1 MTATAGKTSRVGVR
15 EQQDTFED
23 EFQPRVADERATVGL
38 VDSPFGFTTLA
49 APASSTG
56 LATTNVNRTSSTT
69 SGSSW
74 TGNRAPAAAIGKGNE
89 AQQVEEDARTGKSTA
104 NVVSG
109 HQARFREDP
118 FEFSKQLSLWANGTG
133 WRAYDDYIGGRIFYE
148 GYSNRCVKMIMESPQ
163 VNIKI
168 RQLAEEHV
176 QGLKLTPDAK
186 RKRLERTERQ
196 MREVVYEMSQGLV
209 AHMNSVSFLR
219 FFGAC
224 VNNILV
230 RMYDQGIHISIDEYA
245 QFKQVALQ
253 AEKKKQSLL
262 ILPCHKSHIDYLTIS
277 WLFFRCGLSLPHIV
291 AGSNLNMPVVGPML
305 QKCGAFF
312 IRRTFGDDP
321 LYPVVVKE
329 YVEQLLENGMN
340 IECFIEG
347 GRSRTGKLLPP
358 KLGILK
364 YVVDAINNGR
374 TEDVMICPISLQYDK
389 VIETESYVNELLGNP
404 KEKETLTGL
413 LLNTRVVQLKLG
425 RIDVRFQKPFSLK
438 GWMQEQNVRRS
449 ETRPVDAP
457 RDERKEQGILLRALG
472 YQVLSDINKAAVIM
486 PAGLVGAC
494 MLTIRGRGVGKSELI
509 QRVNWLRSAIEKRG
523 GRVADFA
530 GMDVESVVDRALMV
544 LKDLIGEHKNLIEPT
559 YYPSNRFEL
568 SFYRNQVIHLFVS
581 ESMLCATLYT
591 HVKAGGAA
599 PSQRMKRDQI
609 FWELRFISGLLQNEF
624 VYGTEGL
631 ETNMKRTIDAL
642 ASDDVILV
650 EDDWVGLS
658 PQERA
663 TGRNNFDFYNFLL
676 WPFIETYW
684 LAAVSL
690 FALTPVDAPPNE
702 RDHVPWYAERTF
714 HKSAQLLGKN
724 AFYQGDISYLE
735 SINQAT
741 LANAFLRYVDMGIV
755 QTRRSSASKSSPPL
769 MTLHPAWIP
778 QRLPNGDIAAQG
790 KLWDFL
796 SHLGT
801 FRREGKNRRDN
812 STVSTRLFKNCSAIS
827 PAVVEWTDFAGGD
840 EPASELWASK
850 PNL

>member
-1 MTATAGKTSRVGVR
+1 MSPQRQRVGVR

-23 EFQPRVADERATVGL
+23 EFKPRVADERATVGV
-38 VDSPFGFTTLA
+38 VDAPFGFTTLA
-49 APASSTG
+49 PPATSTAVSA
-56 LATTNVNRTSSTT
+56 L
-69 SGSSW
+69 
-74 TGNRAPAAAIGKGNE
+74 TGTAY
-89 AQQVEEDARTGKSTA
+89 VDARARSSSQSRQAQAGNHAQADNERKSTA
-104 NVVSG
+104 DLVRG

-148 GYSNRCVKMIMESPQ
+148 GYSNRCIKQIMESPQ
-163 VNIKI
+163 VNAKIK
-168 RQLAEEHV
+168 QMAEEHV
-176 QGLKLTPDAK
+176 QPLKLTPDAR

-196 MREVVYEMSQGLV
+196 MREVVYEMAHGLV
-209 AHMNSVSFLR
+209 AKMDSVRFLR

-245 QFKQVALQ
+245 AFKQVALQ

-262 ILPCHKSHIDYLTIS
+262 ILPCHKSHIDYL
-277 WLFFRCGLSLPHIV
+277 R
-291 AGSNLNMPVVGPML
+291 SNLNMPVVGPML

-312 IRRTFGDDP
+312 IRRSFGDDP
-321 LYPVVVKE
+321 IYPVVVKE

-340 IECFIEG
+340 LECFIEG

-364 YVVDAINNGR
+364 YVVDALNNGR
-374 TEDVMICPISLQYDK
+374 TDDVWICPISLQYDK

-438 GWMQEQNVRRS
+438 GWLQEQNSRRL
-449 ETRPVDAP
+449 ENRPADAP
-457 RDERKEQGILLRALG
+457 RDERKEQGVLLRALG

-494 MLTIRGRGVGKSELI
+494 MLTIRGRGVGKAELI
-509 QRVNWLRSAIEKRG
+509 QRVNWLRAAIEKRG

-530 GMDVESVVDRALMV
+530 GMDVESVVDRALVV

-559 YYPSNRFEL
+559 YFPSNRFEL

-631 ETNMKRTIDAL
+631 ETNMSRTIDAL
-642 ASDDVILV
+642 ASDNVVLV
-650 EDDWVGLS
+650 EEDWVGLS

-690 FALTPVDAPPNE
+690 FALTPIENAPNGQE
-702 RDHVPWYAERTF
+702 NVPWYAERSF

-735 SINQAT
+735 SVNQAT

-755 QTRRSSASKSSPPL
+755 QTRRSGASKSSTPL
-769 MTLHPAWIP
+769 MTLHPAWMP
-778 QRLPNGDIAAQG
+778 QRLADGQIAASG

-812 STVSTRLFKNCSAIS
+812 STVSTRLFANCLAIA
-827 PAVVEWTDFAGGD
+827 PAVVEWTNFSGGD
-840 EPASELWASK
+840 EPSSELWASK

>member
-1 MTATAGKTSRVGVR
+1 MAPKRQRVDVR

-23 EFQPRVADERATVGL
+23 EFKPRVADERATVGV
-38 VDSPFGFTTLA
+38 VDAPFAFTSLA
-49 APASSTG
+49 APVTG
-56 LATTNVNRTSSTT
+56 QALSAL
-69 SGSSW
+69 
-74 TGNRAPAAAIGKGNE
+74 TGTAYQN
-89 AQQVEEDARTGKSTA
+89 ARTVASTLAGTAGDRQQQAQAAESKSTA
-104 NVVSG
+104 NVVMG

-148 GYSNRCVKMIMESPQ
+148 GYSNRCIKQIMESPQ
-163 VNIKI
+163 VNAKIK
-168 RQLAEEHV
+168 QMAEEHV
-176 QGLKLTPDAK
+176 QPLKLTPDAR

-196 MREVVYEMSQGLV
+196 MREVVYEMAHGLV
-209 AHMNSVSFLR
+209 AKMDSVRFLR

-312 IRRTFGDDP
+312 IRRSFGDDP
-321 LYPVVVKE
+321 LYPIVVKE

-340 IECFIEG
+340 LECFIEG

-364 YVVDAINNGR
+364 YVVDALNNGR
-374 TEDVMICPISLQYDK
+374 TDDVWICPISLQYDK

-438 GWMQEQNVRRS
+438 GWLKEQNARRLDG
-449 ETRPVDAP
+449 RPADAP

-494 MLTIRGRGVGKSELI
+494 MLTIRGRGVGKAELI

-631 ETNMKRTIDAL
+631 ETNMSRTIDAL

-650 EDDWVGLS
+650 EEDWVGLS

-690 FALTPVDAPPNE
+690 FALTPIENAPNDRE
-702 RDHVPWYAERTF
+702 RVPWYAERSF

-735 SINQAT
+735 SVNQAT

-755 QTRRSSASKSSPPL
+755 QTRRSGTSKASTPL
-769 MTLHPAWIP
+769 MTLHPAWMP
-778 QRLPNGDIAAQG
+778 QRLPDGQIAASG

-812 STVSTRLFKNCSAIS
+812 STVSTRLFANCLAIA
-827 PAVVEWTDFAGGD
+827 PAVVEWTDFSGGD
-840 EPASELWASK
+840 EPASELWAAK